1 MYVLRCLRPLLCEW
15 VELSSGREVRIGGY
29 RIEHK
34 KEIRKCIGRDE
45 KPYPGLVLNVDTAD
59 VLVRCMHR
67 AGQNRFYWPSTED
80 VCWYNKDQI
89 VAVIPPPTSV
99 TSRHMQIDAAVWKS
113 LQ

>member
-34 KEIRKCIGRDE
+34 KEIRKCLGRDE
-45 KPYPGLVLNVDTAD
+45 KQYPGLVLNVDTDD

-67 AGQNRFYWPSTED
+67 VGQNRFTGRQLKMFVGST
-80 VCWYNKDQI
+80 K
-89 VAVIPPPTSV
+89 T
-99 TSRHMQIDAAVWKS
+99 KLS
-113 LQ
+113 LSFHHQHQ